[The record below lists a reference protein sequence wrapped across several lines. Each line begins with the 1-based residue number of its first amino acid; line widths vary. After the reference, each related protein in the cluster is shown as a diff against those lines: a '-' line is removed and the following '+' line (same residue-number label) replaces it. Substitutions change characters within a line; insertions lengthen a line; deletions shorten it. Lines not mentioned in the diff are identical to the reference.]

1 MIPNKQLS
9 FFSSMV
15 ARTMQS
21 KRKVMCLFLG
31 FQVQVGRQ
39 LLIVLTASMLKEL
52 LGLGVN
58 YASLL
63 HSDVNKSREKPG
75 LQTRS
80 FRWHSSSAFCG
91 LQTLQSTQNKG
102 GKP

>member
-1 MIPNKQLS
+1 M
-9 FFSSMV
+9 
-15 ARTMQS
+15 
-21 KRKVMCLFLG
+21 
-31 FQVQVGRQ
+31 QVGRQ

-80 FRWHSSSAFCG
+80 FGWRVAQQQCFLWPPNFAEHKEHTKQRG
-91 LQTLQSTQNKG
+91 ETLNA
-102 GKP
+102 